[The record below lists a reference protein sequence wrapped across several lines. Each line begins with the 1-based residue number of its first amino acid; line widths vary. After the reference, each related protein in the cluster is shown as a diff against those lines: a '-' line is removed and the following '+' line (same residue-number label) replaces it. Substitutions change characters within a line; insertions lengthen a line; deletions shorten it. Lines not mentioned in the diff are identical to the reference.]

1 MLLSAVLGVL
11 VDDLLDVALGLW
23 VCHMDV
29 EGLCDLH
36 VPITICVQSLA
47 IRHPIKPTTIA
58 TIQTA
63 M

>member
-11 VDDLLDVALGLW
+11 VDDLLDVALGLR

-29 EGLCDLH
+29 DGLCDVH
-36 VPITICVQSLA
+36 VPIRICVQSLA
-47 IRHPIKPTTIA
+47 IRHSITPTTIA
-58 TIQTA
+58 TIRTA